1 MASLNRFG
9 AWHGGPDPLEAPIDI
24 RATLAAIGDDEL
36 AGPSPC
42 NARNRFLRSGPNG
55 RNGLDALR
63 QRAMRRARELRRDNR
78 LDGTL
83 EQAREQLRAG
93 PPGRTRPRVPPPRP

>member
-9 AWHGGPDPLEAPIDI
+9 AWHGGPDPLEATIDI
-24 RATLAAIGDDEL
+24 RATLDEIGGDVV
-36 AGPSPC
+36 AGAPPR
-42 NARNRFLRSGPNG
+42 NALNRWLRSGPNG